1 MIHRNIASA
10 GLMVA
15 ALALLPMTAAYGA
28 ETNAHVDASGANMQ
42 PAYPQTAVPGREQGA
57 VIVAALV
64 RPDGTV
70 RRVALQKSSGFSD
83 LDDAAMNAVNGWK
96 FVPATKD
103 GKPIEG
109 PAAVQI
115 VFTPPN

>member
-15 ALALLPMTAAYGA
+15 ALALLPMTAAFGA
-28 ETNAHVDASGANMQ
+28 ETKAHVDASGANMQ
-42 PAYPQTAVPGREQGA
+42 PAYPETAVPGREQGA
-57 VIVAALV
+57 VVVAALV

-103 GKPIEG
+103 GAPVEG
-109 PAAVQI
+109 PASVQI
-115 VFTPPN
+115 VFTPPS